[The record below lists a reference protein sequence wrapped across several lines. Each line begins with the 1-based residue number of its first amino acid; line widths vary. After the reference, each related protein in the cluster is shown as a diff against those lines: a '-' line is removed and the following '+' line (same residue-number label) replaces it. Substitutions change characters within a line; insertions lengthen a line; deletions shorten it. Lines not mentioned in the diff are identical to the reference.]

1 LAIKILLKTSFLLDF
16 SHIKGKNAHN
26 RNVKGGNDMTDPAKR
41 KAMNQKHPR
50 SHPADLDQFGRDGE
64 IPVINQQ
71 DLYELMEDA
80 DQKEHTRD

>member
-1 LAIKILLKTSFLLDF
+1 
-16 SHIKGKNAHN
+16 
-26 RNVKGGNDMTDPAKR
+26 MTDSAKR

-71 DLYELMEDA
+71 DVYELMEDA
-80 DQKEHTRD
+80 DRKEEHTRD